1 MIAIFCTFIVGAVF
15 LVTGVVKALSSKSFI
30 QLIFKYG
37 LLPPQLVIPTAITF
51 IGLECALGVAL
62 ILYEFPQDLVPGTII
77 LILCLSASTA
87 WATSTKRTED
97 CGCYGGLLVI
107 TPKQSILL
115 NLGYILLLGWAW
127 VYPVANHYTQIWQW
141 VLALIALVAGSIS
154 GWKSQEKPLVDFS
167 RLKPGNRWHP
177 RWLKDSSQDLQQ
189 GSHFVVFLGKD
200 CPYCKQ
206 WVPLLNVM
214 STQKDLPNVI
224 GILALSHEEIEA
236 FKAEHLVRFPIAQ
249 MDKLLFGYMVDSYPT
264 AVLIEDGVISNKWL
278 GEIPKEFFNRIRQFY
293 ESAVFSPKSKARH
306 FSG

>member
-1 MIAIFCTFIVGAVF
+1 MIAILCTFIVGAVF

-30 QLIFKYG
+30 ELIFRYD
-37 LLPPQLVIPTAITF
+37 LLPQWLAIPTAITF

-62 ILYEFPQDLVPGTII
+62 ILHEFPQWLVPGTII
-77 LILCLSASTA
+77 LILCLSASTV

-127 VYPVANHYTQIWQW
+127 FYPVANYQTQTWQW
-141 VLALIALVAGSIS
+141 VLALMALVAGSIS

-167 RLKPGNRWHP
+167 RLKVGNRWHP
-177 RWLKDSSQDLQQ
+177 QWLKNSSQDLQQ
-189 GSHFVVFLGKD
+189 SSHFVVFLGKD

-224 GILALSHEEIEA
+224 GILALSDEEIEA
-236 FKAEHLVRFPIAQ
+236 FKAEHLVRFPIAG

-293 ESAVFSPKSKARH
+293 ESVVFNSKSKARH

>member
-1 MIAIFCTFIVGAVF
+1 MVAIFCTFIVGSVF

-30 QLIFKYG
+30 ELIFKYS
-37 LLPPQLVIPTAITF
+37 LLPSQFVIPTAITF

-62 ILYEFPQDLVPGTII
+62 ILHEFPQWLVPGTII

-87 WATSTKRTED
+87 WATSTNRTED

-127 VYPVANHYTQIWQW
+127 LNPVADYHTQTWQW
-141 VLALIALVAGSIS
+141 VLVLMALVAGSIS
-154 GWKSQEKPLVDFS
+154 SWKSQEKPLVDFS

-177 RWLKDSSQDLQQ
+177 RWLKDSPQDLQQ

-249 MDKLLFGYMVDSYPT
+249 MDNLLFGYMVDSYPT

-278 GEIPKEFFNRIRQFY
+278 GEIPKQFFDRIKQFY
-293 ESAVFSPKSKARH
+293 ESVVFGSKSKARH

>member
-1 MIAIFCTFIVGAVF
+1 MIAILCTFIVGAVF

-30 QLIFKYG
+30 ELVFRYG
-37 LLPPQLVIPTAITF
+37 LLPQWLAIPTAITF

-62 ILYEFPQDLVPGTII
+62 ILHEFPQWLVPGTII
-77 LILCLSASTA
+77 LILCLSVSTI

-115 NLGYILLLGWAW
+115 NLGYILLLSWAW
-127 VYPVANHYTQIWQW
+127 FYPVANHQTQTWQW
-141 VLALIALVAGSIS
+141 VLALVALVAGTIS

-177 RWLKDSSQDLQQ
+177 QWLKDSTQDLQQ
-189 GSHFVVFLGKD
+189 GAHFVVFLGKD

-214 STQKDLPNVI
+214 STQKDLPNVV
-224 GILALSHEEIEA
+224 GILALSQEEIEA
-236 FKAEHLVRFPIAQ
+236 FKAEHLVRFPIAG

-293 ESAVFSPKSKARH
+293 ESVVFNSKSKARH

>member
-1 MIAIFCTFIVGAVF
+1 MVAIVCTFIVGAVF

-30 QLIFKYG
+30 ELLFRYG
-37 LLPPQLVIPTAITF
+37 LLPQWLTIPTAITF

-62 ILYEFPQDLVPGTII
+62 ILHEFPQWLVSGTII
-77 LILCLSASTA
+77 LILCLSASTI

-127 VYPVANHYTQIWQW
+127 FYPVANHQTQTWQW
-141 VLALIALVAGSIS
+141 VLALMALIAGIIS
-154 GWKSQEKPLVDFS
+154 GWKSQEKALVDFS

-177 RWLKDSSQDLQQ
+177 QWLKDSSQDLQQ

-214 STQKDLPNVI
+214 STQKDLPNVLS
-224 GILALSHEEIEA
+224 ILALSEEEIEA

-249 MDKLLFGYMVDSYPT
+249 MDKLLFSYMVDSYPT
-264 AVLIEDGVISNKWL
+264 AVLVEDGVISNKWL

-293 ESAVFSPKSKARH
+293 ESVVFNSKPKARH

>member
-1 MIAIFCTFIVGAVF
+1 MLTIVCTFIVGAVF

-30 QLIFKYG
+30 ELVFRYG
-37 LLPPQLVIPTAITF
+37 LLPRQLVIPTAITF

-62 ILYEFPQDLVPGTII
+62 ILHEFPQWLVPGTII
-77 LILCLSASTA
+77 LILCLSASTI

-127 VYPVANHYTQIWQW
+127 FYPVANHQTQSWQW
-141 VLALIALVAGSIS
+141 VLALVALIAGSIS

-167 RLKPGNRWHP
+167 RLKVGNRWHP
-177 RWLKDSSQDLQQ
+177 QWLKNSSQDLQQ

-214 STQKDLPNVI
+214 STQKDLPNVLS
-224 GILALSHEEIEA
+224 ILALSDEEIEA

-264 AVLIEDGVISNKWL
+264 AVLVEDGVISNKWL

-293 ESAVFSPKSKARH
+293 ESVVFNSKPKARH

>member
-30 QLIFKYG
+30 ELIFKYG
-37 LLPPQLVIPTAITF
+37 LLPPQLAIPTAITF

-62 ILYEFPQDLVPGTII
+62 ILHEFPQWFVPGTII

-127 VYPVANHYTQIWQW
+127 LNPVANHYMQTWQW
-141 VLALIALVAGSIS
+141 VLALMALVAGSIS
-154 GWKSQEKPLVDFS
+154 GWRSQEKPLVDFS

-177 RWLKDSSQDLQQ
+177 RWLKDSPQDLQQ

-224 GILALSHEEIEA
+224 GILALSHEEISA
-236 FKAEHLVRFPIAQ
+236 FKAEHLVRFPVAQ

-264 AVLIEDGVISNKWL
+264 AVLIENGAIANKWL
-278 GEIPKEFFNRIRQFY
+278 GEIPKEFFDRIKQFY
-293 ESAVFSPKSKARH
+293 ESAVFGSKSKTRH